1 MEASRQVG
9 GAVFSIQKQISAG
22 LSLRVRSKPVN
33 PAGSDMLLLYFCDG
47 SLAGGNP
54 SQMKEA
60 LKSLEYPPPQH
71 SLQSLFMFYGITKDR
86 RLFGGLLLLVEHRGL
101 EPLTS

>member
-22 LSLRVRSKPVN
+22 LSLRVQSKPVN

-54 SQMKEA
+54 SQMKET
-60 LKSLEYPPPQH
+60 LKSLEYHPPQH
-71 SLQSLFMFYGITKDR
+71 SLQSQY
-86 RLFGGLLLLVEHRGL
+86 LLPGK
-101 EPLTS
+101 

>member
-1 MEASRQVG
+1 MSGERMATVFPDFAPDFCGISLMEASRQVG
-9 GAVFSIQKQISAG
+9 GDAVFSIQKQISAG

-54 SQMKEA
+54 SQMKET
-60 LKSLEYPPPQH
+60 LKSLEYHPPQH
-71 SLQSLFMFYGITKDR
+71 SLQSQY
-86 RLFGGLLLLVEHRGL
+86 LLPGK
-101 EPLTS
+101 